1 MGKSGVTLQLNSYS
15 VLEVITYTK
24 AQKNLAYHTRR
35 ERGKQHCRAK
45 KGTCAVWN
53 FTSHFIHMC
62 NHGNSKALALS
73 CNVSVLSQC
82 LAE

>member
-53 FTSHFIHMC
+53 FTSHFIHKC
-62 NHGNSKALALS
+62 NHRNSKALALS

-82 LAE
+82 LAQ